1 MRQDTRGIADS
12 KAIRVSV
19 LVGQSRVGVW
29 MDSRSD
35 NVDEK
40 FRNMPSLAPGVPL
53 TRNEEIDHK
62 FWRLFDE
69 LDEIK
74 AVVRQLNGDKGNSKL
89 DDLLQK
95 VDFSNSRVDSKG
107 DYVIKMQEIE
117 FNHLNEIQ
125 EINFDSLTKT
135 LERNFDHLNEK
146 LDALAEQQDA
156 FAELVANFFM
166 LTCASLGAWWWVTT
180 FKSSWLLW
188 VGVAYFV
195 YFLSRFP
202 SKPKKP

>member
-1 MRQDTRGIADS
+1 
-12 KAIRVSV
+12 
-19 LVGQSRVGVW
+19 

-35 NVDEK
+35 NTDEK

-107 DYVIKMQEIE
+107 DYVVRMQEIE
-117 FNHLNEIQ
+117 FNHLNETQ

-146 LDALAEQQDA
+146 LDARDALAEKLGD
-156 FAELVANFFM
+156 LVM
-166 LTCASLGAWWWVTT
+166 LTAASLGAWWWVTT

-188 VGVAYFV
+188 VGVAYYG
-195 YFLSRFP
+195 YFLIRLFHFR
-202 SKPKKP
+202 PKKP